1 MAVKIL
7 LDECLPRRLATLFPG
22 HEATTVQK
30 MGWSGLS
37 NGELINIMDD
47 QFDVFL
53 TIDGSLTFQQNLIE
67 MSFRL
72 IILSAPTNQIEDLGP
87 LVPEILMAIDSLGP
101 GQAITLP
108 S

>member
-1 MAVKIL
+1 MDVKIL
-7 LDECLPRRLATLFPG
+7 LDECLPRRLARLLTG
-22 HEATTVQK
+22 HEATTVQQ

-37 NGELINIMDD
+37 NGELINVMAD

-53 TIDGSLTFQQNLIE
+53 TIDGSLTFQQNLTE

-87 LVPEILMAIDSLGP
+87 LVPEILMAMDSLGL
-101 GQAITLP
+101 GQAIKLP
-108 S
+108 N